1 MRRRKTLNE
10 KIVSLQKRLSV
21 YNSRCEIK
29 NKRFQNN
36 KYQVT
41 KYDKLRTEF
50 FKEVID
56 LWSQQIAEICD
67 KSILQKMEKEYNL

>member
-10 KIVSLQKRLSV
+10 KIVSLQKCLSV

-36 KYQVT
+36 KYQV
-41 KYDKLRTEF
+41 KKHNKLYEAF
-50 FKEVID
+50 LNEVMD
-56 LWSQQIAEICD
+56 LWSQQIADICD